1 MRRDGDDPLHFR
13 VAAQKRTISRGS
25 GVRKTI
31 FGSKFPHAV
40 QIQNRTPR
48 FRFATFDSTSLERTS
63 SADMSSYAADV
74 CSLRTLRVWHKR
86 LGSLRRSTLLSSPRR
101 PPRAFELEVLGSGPE
116 GRPRSETGRSGGRWE
131 ASAKSTH
138 GGTETSASRANTT
151 LRATHGR
158 RKNGESSTRIS
169 RVSSAGG
176 SHRRAALAASSCQQA
191 SYREK
196 CATWHHDLAE
206 RSEQRIAISICLAWR
221 SVLRC
226 LLTARLTTEGPSLRL
241 SGRVD
246 SLMLGPSVVNRAVRM
261 LVGNVD
267 SDATGRSSK
276 CP

>member
-1 MRRDGDDPLHFR
+1 MEGRWALHFR

-86 LGSLRRSTLLSSPRR
+86 LGSLRQSTLLSSPRR

-138 GGTETSASRANTT
+138 GGTETSASREYNASSYA
-151 LRATHGR
+151 RASKER
-158 RKNGESSTRIS
+158 REFDSNQPRKLCWRFSPK
-169 RVSSAGG
+169 SSAGCFFMPAG
-176 SHRRAALAASSCQQA
+176 
-191 SYREK
+191 
-196 CATWHHDLAE
+196 
-206 RSEQRIAISICLAWR
+206 
-221 SVLRC
+221 
-226 LLTARLTTEGPSLRL
+226 RL
-241 SGRVD
+241 SRE
-246 SLMLGPSVVNRAVRM
+246 VR
-261 LVGNVD
+261 NSTD
-267 SDATGRSSK
+267 
-276 CP
+276 